1 MGVKG
6 VSVNL
11 LNTLVDMTEGRLL
24 REGGGGHHKYSP
36 GPGGMR
42 MTLEERICER

>member
-24 REGGGGHHKYSP
+24 REGGGV
-36 GPGGMR
+36 
-42 MTLEERICER
+42 TTNIALVQAE